1 MYGKSYW
8 RIGMYKRK
16 TEEEFGEHKIIN
28 AISSK
33 EKGKAKGESKCVSS
47 SSSIC
52 YPSVTS
58 RCYAFNIVYFT
69 KEAMKLV

>member
-1 MYGKSYW
+1 
-8 RIGMYKRK
+8 MYKRK

-28 AISSK
+28 AISSI
-33 EKGKAKGESKCVSS
+33 ERGRSKGASS
-47 SSSIC
+47 SNSIC